1 MQESNDISAEP
12 EREGSH
18 EVDPMAQMLESPLSV
33 QVVERP
39 PYIVA
44 QWIGTG
50 DDTSLEVA
58 RKAVAELS
66 GRLSERL
73 VLELGRF
80 TEVADSLVLALASL
94 VAECQRQGRDI
105 CLVRCS
111 DELYARLRQA
121 GVAGG
126 ITHAG
131 SLMAA
136 TQGMCD
142 GSSSVM
148 ELHLSSSAT
157 HLYRLRQVMGVIAQ
171 RTGLSEEA
179 EMHLRIAITEAA
191 ANAIAHGSPH
201 GARNHVRVSFNLD
214 PGALIVDVADQGPGF
229 DPDSIPVPDVDGVD
243 QRGYGLM
250 LIRRSVDRVEFF
262 RDESG
267 MLVRM
272 TRWLDPAPDEEE

>member
-1 MQESNDISAEP
+1 MQERDDIPTEMG
-12 EREGSH
+12 REGNH
-18 EVDPMAQMLESPLSV
+18 EVDPMAQLMEPPLSV

-44 QWIGTG
+44 QWVGTG
-50 DDTSLEVA
+50 DDNSLEVA

-73 VLELGRF
+73 VLELGRL

-94 VAECQRQGRDI
+94 VAECQRQGRDV

-126 ITHAG
+126 IAHAG

-136 TQGMCD
+136 THGLCD

-148 ELHLSSSAT
+148 ELHLSSSAA

-171 RTGLSEEA
+171 RAGLSEEA
-179 EMHLRIAITEAA
+179 EMHLRIAVTEAA

-229 DPDSIPVPDVDGVD
+229 DPESVPTPDADGID
-243 QRGYGLM
+243 QRGYGLK
-250 LIRRSVDRVEFF
+250 LIRKSVDRVEFF
-262 RDESG
+262 RDDSG

-272 TRWLDPAPDEEE
+272 TRWLDSDASE